1 MTSIN
6 KKELRK
12 EILRKRQVMDAI
24 EKEKA
29 DNKITDEFL
38 KTDYYKKAEKIFIYV
53 SYDSEINTKG
63 IINRALSDNKK
74 IYVPRTDFKTKN
86 MDAVEIISLD
96 ELMENSYGIL
106 EPSIEKTSINPN
118 NIDLI
123 VVPGVAFDRNG
134 GRMGYGA
141 GFYDRYF
148 KKLSN
153 DKIKKLV
160 LAYDLQVVAE
170 VPMEECDVPVDYII
184 TEKEFIG
191 CP

>member
-1 MTSIN
+1 MTIIN

-12 EILRKRQVMDAI
+12 EILRKRQVMDTI

-86 MDAVEIISLD
+86 MDAVEIIALA

-106 EPSIEKTSINPN
+106 EPSIEKKSINPN
-118 NIDLI
+118 NLDLI

-153 DKIKKLV
+153 KKIKKLV